1 VPVAAVLAPA
11 APVTPDLAA
20 ADASVSTGAETL
32 DARGGSL

>member
-1 VPVAAVLAPA
+1 L
-11 APVTPDLAA
+11 VTPDLAA